1 MLFAIAEVL
10 SPAMIRRRRL
20 MRYTLSASVFCKVNE
35 LWSSTGVKERSRLQ
49 ECQGVCL
56 GKSFLQNR
64 SYQECTTCI
73 KPARISWLFPLGDGT
88 ALGGSINLVA
98 QKGFILTRLTQAG
111 TVWFPEGHISSRS
124 SVLHNVQVTMIYGS
138 PHCSQ
143 HRHNWGTWEQRLEK
157 TVHGNMDCDLSSL
170 KDVTQESHSF

>member
-1 MLFAIAEVL
+1 MLLSSAKSMNYGAPLVSRKGQDCKNAKVFALVNHSSKTEVTKR
-10 SPAMIRRRRL
+10 A
-20 MRYTLSASVFCKVNE
+20 
-35 LWSSTGVKERSRLQ
+35 
-49 ECQGVCL
+49 
-56 GKSFLQNR
+56 
-64 SYQECTTCI
+64 CI

-88 ALGGSINLVA
+88 APGGSINLVA

-138 PHCSQ
+138 PHRGQ
-143 HRHNWGTWEQRLEK
+143 HRHNWGTWEERLEK
-157 TVHGNMDCDLSSL
+157 AVHGNMDCDLSSL